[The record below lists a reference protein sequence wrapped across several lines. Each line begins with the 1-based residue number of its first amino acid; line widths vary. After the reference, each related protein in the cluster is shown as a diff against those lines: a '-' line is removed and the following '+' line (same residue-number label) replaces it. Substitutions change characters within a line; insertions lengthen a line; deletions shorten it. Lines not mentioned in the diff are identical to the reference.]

1 MKQAQLKIR
10 RARPG
15 DERDIDILYRQLHEG
30 DYLSTGAASMR
41 RAIRAVSQKPDEAL
55 FVAVEGGRIVGT
67 NHVLI
72 FRHLG
77 RALRPAAIIENMV
90 VDSGRRGAGIGDA
103 LMAAALAIARR
114 KGCYKLSLTS
124 NRKRRGA
131 HRFYENFGMDRS
143 HHGYTIYLTK

>member
-1 MKQAQLKIR
+1 MKPAQLKIR

-15 DERDIDILYRQLHEG
+15 DEREIDSLYRQLHEG
-30 DYLSTGAASMR
+30 DYTSPGAVGMR
-41 RAIRAVSQKPDEAL
+41 RAIRAVSQRPDEAL
-55 FVAVEGGRIVGT
+55 FVAVEEGRIVGT

-90 VDSGRRGAGIGDA
+90 VDSGRRGAGIGEA
-103 LMAAALAIARR
+103 LMDAALDVARR

-131 HRFYENFGMDRS
+131 HRFYENFGMNRS